1 LKFNGAKWRVN
12 DQLSD
17 VDMVDVLFAT
27 LQQAEPKRPFSGG
40 EQDSVNETLTK
51 QGVIVRLFE
60 GEILQKEFIAGGNA
74 AKTQAYF
81 KNVETD
87 EWYVMSIPGY
97 RVYTS
102 GIFELNESGWKDKYV
117 FNFNW
122 KNFKQLKASFPA
134 NPRDNF
140 EVEMGKEYFEV
151 KGMEADTSKLNDFL
165 DAISLIRVDEY
176 INRVEAL
183 TQDSLL
189 RDKPQMEIVVNDIS
203 GKTFQLSIYKTHSPN
218 TLLGIVNGNQP
229 AYISKQKFNDL
240 LKPRTWFLNK

>member
-97 RVYTS
+97 RVYPCSVTNLGSAYPFRLSNVKWFCWLPENKARWVCQARKSSMTLS
-102 GIFELNESGWKDKYV
+102 GV
-117 FNFNW
+117 
-122 KNFKQLKASFPA
+122 P
-134 NPRDNF
+134 
-140 EVEMGKEYFEV
+140 
-151 KGMEADTSKLNDFL
+151 
-165 DAISLIRVDEY
+165 
-176 INRVEAL
+176 
-183 TQDSLL
+183 
-189 RDKPQMEIVVNDIS
+189 
-203 GKTFQLSIYKTHSPN
+203 
-218 TLLGIVNGNQP
+218 
-229 AYISKQKFNDL
+229 
-240 LKPRTWFLNK
+240 